1 MIEADS
7 IRKSLFKGE
16 IENIFKEYSVSSS
29 QQDSLIYV
37 LFEEEYSYS
46 SSKQL
51 LLRSDIKNSSA
62 LEKILRNAVTDKQT
76 QLVGALISLFLI
88 QDDLVIP
95 PELNRSIINNE
106 KVGVFVGAGIS
117 RLIGFPSWE
126 ELGDKAIEY
135 LYRNNRINYF
145 EYQRIQRDVV
155 DPKQKMSIFH
165 AVLPKNSESSKHF
178 YKEIFSKPNT
188 KKNNPYVN
196 LAKIDW
202 IKITSNI
209 DNEFVNA
216 LDKYLTH
223 PVIDIRDSMRKEDK
237 VEERKR
243 ARGITSNFNVS
254 DVPAESIFQI
264 HGCIDELE
272 TSILTTDDYLKA
284 YYEDDKGIKKF
295 LEMLFE
301 EYVIVFIGYGLSEFS
316 ILEHII
322 KRKKLQKHYALV
334 GTYLNE
340 MNVFGL
346 MKKYFESIGVLPIPF
361 YLDSIGYD
369 RLITVLDS
377 WFRQIEKG
385 KEEKDRLYLDKIK
398 EIDEVIG

>member
-1 MIEADS
+1 MTMIEADS

-16 IENIFKEYSVSSS
+16 IANIFKEYSVSSG
-29 QQDSLIYV
+29 QQDLLIQE
-37 LFEEEYSYS
+37 LFEQEYSYS

-51 LLRSDIKNSSA
+51 LLKSDIKNSSA
-62 LEKILRNAVTDKQT
+62 LEKILRNTVTDK

-88 QDDLVIP
+88 QDDLIIP

-106 KVGVFVGAGIS
+106 KVGVFVGAGVS
-117 RLIGFPSWE
+117 RLIEFPSWE
-126 ELGDKAIEY
+126 ELGDKAIEC
-135 LYRNNRINYF
+135 LYKNNRINYF

-165 AVLPKNSESSKHF
+165 AVLPKNSESSKQF
-178 YKEIFSKPNT
+178 YKEIFSKPDT
-188 KKNNPYVN
+188 KKNNPYDN

-254 DVPAESIFQI
+254 DVQAESIFQI

-284 YYEDDKGIKKF
+284 YYGDDKDLRNF
-295 LEMLFE
+295 LEKIFT
-301 EYVIVFIGYGLSEFS
+301 EYTILFIGYGLSEFS

-322 KRKKLQKHYALV
+322 KKIKLQKHYALV

-340 MNVFGL
+340 INVFGL
-346 MKKYFESIGVLPIPF
+346 MKKYFESIGVLAIPF

-377 WFRQIEKG
+377 WFIQIEKG
-385 KEEKDRLYLDKIK
+385 KEEKDRLYLDRIK